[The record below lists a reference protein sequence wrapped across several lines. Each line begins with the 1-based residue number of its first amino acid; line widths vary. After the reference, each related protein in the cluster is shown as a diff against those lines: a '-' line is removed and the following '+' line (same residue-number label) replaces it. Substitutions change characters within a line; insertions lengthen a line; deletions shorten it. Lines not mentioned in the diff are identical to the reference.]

1 MEPRVLSAIMF
12 YPRGGSSH
20 AARALAGGLRD
31 LGHPVTLLAG
41 SRSDLGRHS
50 DATVFFGGANVRP
63 VNFDSALLSWD
74 PLRCEGPP
82 GTAPMHPSFEDRPG
96 APDRVFAALDDLEY
110 ERQVRAWSRELA
122 SAGAADADVIHLHHL
137 TPLNEAA
144 TRVAPG
150 VPVVGQLHGTELLM
164 LERIQ
169 EGAPPTW
176 THADRWAL
184 RMREWAARCARLVVS
199 PAGLVRAATV
209 LDLPAERLHPLP
221 GGVDPDL
228 FAPGAIDRPRF
239 WHRSLVED
247 PWAAD
252 PEGRPGS
259 LRYSDAEVA
268 ALAASVVLVYVGRFT
283 AVKRLDR
290 LIGAFRDA
298 REASQTEAS
307 LVLVGGYPGESE
319 AEHPAEIVAR
329 LGARGV
335 FLAGWHAH
343 EELPDFFSASDLIV
357 AASLREQF
365 GQALIE
371 GMACGL
377 PVVAPRSLG
386 PSLIVDSGRTG
397 WLVDPRDPGAL
408 AGAMREAIDDGDERL
423 RRGRAARLAVCRRFS
438 WSSVAAELASVIEEV
453 LAGAAAAS
461 AVRHA

>member
-1 MEPRVLSAIMF
+1 MAHRVLSAIMF

-20 AARALAGGLRD
+20 AARALARGLRD
-31 LGHPVTLLAG
+31 LGWSVTLLTG

-50 DATVFFGGANVRP
+50 DAVAFYGSENVRP
-63 VNFDSALLSWD
+63 VNFDAALRSRD
-74 PLRCEGPP
+74 PVRYEGPP
-82 GTAPMHPSFEDRPG
+82 GSVPMHPSFEDRPG

-122 SAGAADADVIHLHHL
+122 RAGAADADVIHLHHL

-144 TRVAPG
+144 ARVAPA

-169 EGAPPTW
+169 EGPPPTW
-176 THADRWAL
+176 THAERWAL
-184 RMREWAARCARLVVS
+184 RMREWASRCAGLVVS

-209 LDLPAERLHPLP
+209 LELPAERLHPLP
-221 GGVDPDL
+221 GGVDTDL
-228 FAPGAIDRPRF
+228 FAPRVIDRPRF
-239 WHRSLVED
+239 WEQTLV
-247 PWAAD
+247 AD
-252 PEGRPGS
+252 PLAANPKRPGS
-259 LRYSDAEVA
+259 LRYTAAEAA

-290 LIGAFRDA
+290 LIRAFSEA
-298 REASQTEAS
+298 RGESQPEAS

-319 AEHPAEIVAR
+319 AEHPAEIAVR

-335 FLAGWHAH
+335 FLAGWHAQ
-343 EELPDFFSASDLIV
+343 EELPDFFSASDAIV
-357 AASLREQF
+357 AASVREQF

-371 GMACGL
+371 GMACEL

-397 WLVDPRDPGAL
+397 WLADPRDPRAL
-408 AGAMREAIDDGDERL
+408 AAAMREAIEHQDERL
-423 RRGRAARLAVCRRFS
+423 RRGRAARLAVCERFS
-438 WSSVAAELASVIEEV
+438 WSRVSGELAAVLSEV
-453 LAGAAAAS
+453 LAGARDAPAARA
-461 AVRHA
+461 